1 MIVKM
6 FKELRRRLDEESQ
19 KLEVFNTELENI
31 KKNQTELKNTVK
43 GSNSRLDDTEVC
55 SKLEDRVV
63 KITKAKKKKEKKWRQ
78 LERPLRQYQ
87 AY

>member
-1 MIVKM
+1 MEISNLFNKEFMIMIVKM

-43 GSNSRLDDTEVC
+43 GSNSRLDDTEVS

-63 KITKAKKKKEKKWRQ
+63 KITKAKKKK
-78 LERPLRQYQ
+78 
-87 AY
+87 

>member
-1 MIVKM
+1 MEISNLFNKEFMIMIVKM

-43 GSNSRLDDTEVC
+43 GSNSRLDDTEVS

-63 KITKAKKKKEKKWRQ
+63 KITKAKKKKEKK
-78 LERPLRQYQ
+78 
-87 AY
+87 

>member
-1 MIVKM
+1 MEISNLFNKEFTIMIVKM

-43 GSNSRLDDTEVC
+43 GSNRRLDDTEVS

-63 KITKAKKKKEKKWRQ
+63 KITKAKKKKEKK
-78 LERPLRQYQ
+78 
-87 AY
+87 

>member
-43 GSNSRLDDTEVC
+43 GSNSRLDDTEVS

-63 KITKAKKKKEKKWRQ
+63 KITKAKKKKEKK
-78 LERPLRQYQ
+78 
-87 AY
+87 